1 MKTTDTIY
9 IMSLEDWRFWLQEH
23 HQTSQAVWLMFFK
36 TSTGQPCITY
46 DDALDEALC
55 FGWIDSI
62 IKKIDN
68 ERYVRKFT
76 PRTNLGKWSS
86 ANKQRVLRLI
96 AQGRMQAAGLAKIGD
111 IDAFAEQPVR
121 TRPSIPDLPP
131 ELEQAIQANASAWE
145 YWQALAP
152 SHRREYIG
160 WITNAK
166 RPETVARR
174 LREALM
180 LLEQKRLLGLK

>member
-9 IMSLEDWRFWLQEH
+9 MVSLEDWQLWLQEH

-36 TSTGQPCITY
+36 KTTGHPCITY

-55 FGWIDSI
+55 YGWIDSI

-76 PRTNLGKWSS
+76 PRTNLARWST
-86 ANKQRVLRLI
+86 ANKQRVFRLI
-96 AQGRMQAAGLAKIGD
+96 AQGRIQAVGLAKIGD
-111 IDAFAEQPVR
+111 INAFAEQPVR
-121 TRPSIPDLPP
+121 TRLPIPDLPP
-131 ELEQAIQANASAWE
+131 ELEQEIRANASAWG
-145 YWQALAP
+145 YWQTLAP

-160 WITNAK
+160 WITSAK

-174 LREALM
+174 LRDALT